1 MNDFPTNYM
10 LILVNAIRIGE
21 VERSQNYQDRFRNL
35 NMSSHNYLRIT
46 QILKCLGE
54 FEFGHYQAPL
64 VRHFLKEAIVERTLV
79 RTLNSCIN
87 YWIQVV
93 LDDEEREELL
103 RYAKELV
110 DEENSKLHVQA

>member
-1 MNDFPTNYM
+1 MA
-10 LILVNAIRIGE
+10 LIVTDVYFTGE
-21 VERSQNYQDRFRNL
+21 VERSQNYKDRFKNL
-35 NMSSHNYLRIT
+35 NTSSHNYLRIT
-46 QILKCLGE
+46 RILKCLGE

-79 RTLNSCIN
+79 RTLNSCVN

-93 LDDEEREELL
+93 LDDTERKELL

-110 DEENSKLHVQA
+110 DTENSKL